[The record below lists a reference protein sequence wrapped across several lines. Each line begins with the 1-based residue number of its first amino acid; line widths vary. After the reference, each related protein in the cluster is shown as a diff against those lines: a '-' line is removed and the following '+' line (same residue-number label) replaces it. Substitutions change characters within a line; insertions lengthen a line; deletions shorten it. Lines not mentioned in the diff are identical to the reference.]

1 MKFLNVS
8 MEVSASNV
16 ICRSVPF
23 LRVEVLYSRCTCG
36 KEGIGDGTGV
46 DSFPMDARP
55 WYADTKRLYPLMW
68 VSALKGGRLDLTFFA
83 RAFHWSCVSW
93 ASFPQAL
100 MALLCTHSWSIWF
113 GVPGK
118 VGLGFV
124 L

>member
-1 MKFLNVS
+1 MGES
-8 MEVSASNV
+8 DSNV
-16 ICRSVPF
+16 ICRSVP
-23 LRVEVLYSRCTCG
+23 LMSVEVLYSRCTCG
-36 KEGIGDGTGV
+36 KEGIGAGTGV

-68 VSALKGGRLDLTFFA
+68 VSALKGGRLDLTFLA
-83 RAFHWSCVSW
+83 RAFHWSCVSCV
-93 ASFPQAL
+93 SSPQAL
-100 MALLCTHSWSIWF
+100 MALLWMHSWSIWF

>member
-1 MKFLNVS
+1 MD
-8 MEVSASNV
+8 ESASNV
-16 ICRSVPF
+16 ICRSVP
-23 LRVEVLYSRCTCG
+23 LMSVEVLYCRFING
-36 KEGIGDGTGV
+36 NDGLGDGTGV